1 MSAAMDTRF
10 VRSAA
15 GAFALCVALAWPVSG
30 AQAAQRA
37 EPIAG
42 ATADTSQVE
51 MQRRHAGP
59 RAGIRHG
66 GYRHGGYRHGGHR
79 GRGYYGGNGAL
90 IGAGA
95 AALILGGAAAAAAS
109 QRECWI
115 EPRWVDGPYGPERR
129 RVRVCE

>member
-1 MSAAMDTRF
+1 MSAAMDKRF
-10 VRSAA
+10 ARSAA
-15 GAFALCVALAWPVSG
+15 GAFALCVALAWPMSG
-30 AQAAQRA
+30 AQAAQR
-37 EPIAG
+37 IARDVA
-42 ATADTSQVE
+42 ATADTSPVE
-51 MQRRHAGP
+51 MQRRHVSP
-59 RAGIRHG
+59 RVGMRHG
-66 GYRHGGYRHGGHR
+66 GYRHGGYRGRGYG